1 MTGAIERAL
10 KTFPV
15 VVVTGMRQVGKS
27 TLLQKAPAFQHR
39 RFATLDD
46 FGELE
51 AAKSSPDAFLGRK
64 GPLTIDEAQRCPELL
79 IAVKKAV
86 DDDRVPGRFL
96 LSGSADFA
104 LLKGVSESLAGRAI
118 YLPLHP
124 FTRREIADE
133 TGSQPF
139 LSGFM
144 KTGRLPKSLPRFK
157 PVSDR
162 EVYVGGMPSVSL
174 GPVDDAGLWFKGFE
188 QTYLERDIRGIEDP
202 LGFRRLIRL
211 AALRTGN
218 LFSPSE
224 LARDAKL
231 TAATAARY
239 LGLLELSFVAGRLP
253 PFLNNRASRLIKSPK
268 FYMSD
273 SGLACHLAGVA
284 GEARLRSFP
293 SFGALF
299 ETYAWNNLA
308 AIIAA
313 HQPEAGLSFWGVQ
326 GRHEVDFVIE
336 AGAACWAVEVKAA
349 ERWDARDLA
358 GLKAFL
364 ERSPHC
370 KAAILAH
377 NGKAPVRL
385 GEKLWALP
393 LGLLLS

>member
-1 MTGAIERAL
+1 MTRAVEAAL

-27 TLLQKAPAFQHR
+27 TLLEKAPEFRRR

-46 FGELE
+46 FAELE
-51 AAKSSPDAFLGRK
+51 EAKSSPEAFLGRE

-79 IAVKKAV
+79 VAVKKAV
-86 DDDRVPGRFL
+86 DKDRVPGRFL
-96 LSGSADFA
+96 LSGSANFT
-104 LLKGVSESLAGRAI
+104 LLKNVSESLAGRAI
-118 YLPLHP
+118 YLPLQP
-124 FTRREIADE
+124 FTRREVAGE
-133 TGSQPF
+133 TASRPF
-139 LSGFM
+139 LTGFM
-144 KTGRLPKSLPRFK
+144 KTGVLPKSLPRFK

-162 EVYVGGMPSVSL
+162 EVYVGGMPSVCL
-174 GPVDDAGLWFKGFE
+174 GPAPDPGLWFKGFE

-239 LGLLELSFVAGRLP
+239 LGLLELSFVASRLP

-268 FYMSD
+268 LFLSD
-273 SGLACHLAGVA
+273 SGLACYLAGLA
-284 GEARLRSFP
+284 GETLLRSFP
-293 SFGALF
+293 SYGALF
-299 ETYAWNNLA
+299 ETYVGHNLA
-308 AIIAA
+308 ALLEAY
-313 HQPEAGLSFWGVQ
+313 QPEAGLSFWGVQ

-336 AGAACWAVEVKAA
+336 SGADCWAVEVKAA
-349 ERWDARDLA
+349 ERWEARELA

-364 ERSPHC
+364 EHVPRC
-370 KAAILAH
+370 KAAILAY
-377 NGKAPVRL
+377 NGTTPARL

>member
-1 MTGAIERAL
+1 MTAAIETAL

-27 TLLQKAPAFQHR
+27 TLLEKAPAFRRR
-39 RFATLDD
+39 RFVTLDD
-46 FGELE
+46 FAQLE
-51 AAKSSPDAFLGRK
+51 EAQSSPETFLGRE

-79 IAVKKAV
+79 VAIKKAV
-86 DDDRVPGRFL
+86 DTDRVPGRFL
-96 LSGSADFA
+96 LSGSANFA
-104 LLKGVSESLAGRAI
+104 LLKNVSESLAGRAI
-118 YLPLHP
+118 YLPLQP

-133 TGSQPF
+133 TGSRPF
-139 LSGFM
+139 LTGFM
-144 KTGRLPKSLPRFK
+144 KTGALPKSSPRFK
-157 PVSDR
+157 SVSDR
-162 EVYVGGMPSVSL
+162 EVYVGGMPNVCL
-174 GPVDDAGLWFKGFE
+174 GPAHDPGLWFKGFE
-188 QTYLERDIRGIEDP
+188 QTYLERDIRGISDP

-239 LGLLELSFVAGRLP
+239 LGLLELSFVASRLP
-253 PFLNNRASRLIKSPK
+253 PFLNNRSSRLIKSPK

-273 SGLACHLAGVA
+273 SGLACYLAGIA
-284 GEARLRSFP
+284 ADALLRSFP
-293 SFGALF
+293 SYGTLF

-308 AIIAA
+308 AILAA
-313 HQPEAGLSFWGVQ
+313 HRPQASLSFWGVQ

-336 AGAACWAVEVKAA
+336 SGAACWAGEVKAA
-349 ERWDARDLA
+349 ERWGARELA

-364 ERSPHC
+364 ERTPRC
-370 KAAILAH
+370 KAAILAY
-377 NGKAPVRL
+377 NGKTPVRL

>member
-1 MTGAIERAL
+1 MTGAIESAL
-10 KTFPV
+10 KTFPM

-27 TLLQKAPAFQHR
+27 TLLQKAPAFRHR
-39 RFATLDD
+39 RFTTLDD
-46 FGELE
+46 FAELE
-51 AAKSSPDAFLGRK
+51 EAKSSPDTFLGRA

-79 IAVKKAV
+79 VAIKKAV
-86 DDDRVPGRFL
+86 DTDRVPGRFL
-96 LSGSADFA
+96 LSGSANFA
-104 LLKGVSESLAGRAI
+104 LLKNVSESLAGRAI
-118 YLPLHP
+118 YLPLQP
-124 FTRREIADE
+124 FTRREIARK
-133 TGSQPF
+133 TGSRPF

-144 KTGRLPKSLPRFK
+144 KTGDLPKSLPRFK
-157 PVSDR
+157 SVSDR
-162 EVYVGGMPSVSL
+162 EVYLGGMPGVCL
-174 GPVDDAGLWFKGFE
+174 GPAHDPGLWFKGFE

-231 TAATAARY
+231 TAATTARY

-284 GEARLRSFP
+284 GEALLRAFP
-293 SFGALF
+293 SYGALF
-299 ETYAWNNLA
+299 ETYAGNNLA
-308 AIIAA
+308 AILAA
-313 HQPEAGLSFWGVQ
+313 HRPEAGLSFWGVQ

-336 AGAACWAVEVKAA
+336 SGADCWAVEVKAA
-349 ERWDARDLA
+349 ERWDARELA

-364 ERSPHC
+364 KHAPRC
-370 KAAILAH
+370 KAAILAY
-377 NGKAPVRL
+377 NGKVPVRL

>member
-1 MTGAIERAL
+1 ME
-10 KTFPV
+10 
-15 VVVTGMRQVGKS
+15 
-27 TLLQKAPAFQHR
+27 
-39 RFATLDD
+39 
-46 FGELE
+46 E
-51 AAKSSPDAFLGRK
+51 AKSSPDTFLSRK

-79 IAVKKAV
+79 VAVKKAV
-86 DDDRVPGRFL
+86 DDDRAPGRFL

-104 LLKGVSESLAGRAI
+104 LLKGVCESLAGRAI

-124 FTRREIADE
+124 FTRREIAGV
-133 TGSQPF
+133 TGSPPF
-139 LSGFM
+139 LTDFM
-144 KTGRLPKSLPRFK
+144 KTGKLPKSLPRFK
-157 PVSDR
+157 SVSQR
-162 EVYVGGMPSVSL
+162 EVYAGGMPSVCL
-174 GPVDDAGLWFKGFE
+174 GQASDPGLWFKGFE

-202 LGFRRLIRL
+202 MGFRRLIRL

-273 SGLACHLAGVA
+273 SGLACHLSGVA
-284 GEARLRSFP
+284 GEALLRSFP

-308 AIIAA
+308 AILAA
-313 HQPEAGLSFWGVQ
+313 HRPEAGLSFWGVQ

-336 AGAACWAVEVKAA
+336 SGAACWAVEVKAA

-364 ERSPHC
+364 EHAANC
-370 KAAILAH
+370 KAVVFAY
-377 NGKAPVRL
+377 NGKVPVRL